1 MPVVQ
6 FGNVFYFFYLI
17 MGTLAILATIRLL
30 KNKSDSYRYWFLFGV
45 LVFNF
50 ALHYL
55 KIFIYP
61 YTTLDFPLHKV
72 SLENV
77 CAVNSVIF
85 PTLFLTK
92 NKTLKDYLVMSGMVS
107 GFLAF
112 VYPANAISDRFD
124 GAFFGHQMAFS
135 VEIIRFY
142 ISHLILFLV
151 PFVMMHYRMHEISI
165 KRFSRAPLV
174 FIMVLFIIFINELI
188 LAMLNWIPKADLYD
202 VNKRNPSLIFGMS
215 PEFSRVGWVLLI
227 FVPEFLKIHPLTGE
241 PFFWPV
247 VWMVLPVL
255 IYTMIMSIVFC
266 YIYDRND
273 TKAYLSRRLHLDKS
287 QQSELK

>member
-6 FGNVFYFFYLI
+6 FGNIFYFFYLI

-30 KNKSDSYRYWFLFGV
+30 KNKSDKYRYWFLFGI

-50 ALHYL
+50 ALHFV

-61 YTTLDFPLHKV
+61 YTTLDVPLRKV

-77 CAVNSVIF
+77 CAINSVVFPIIF
-85 PTLFLTK
+85 LLK
-92 NKTLKDYLVMSGMVS
+92 NKTLKDYLIMAGMVS
-107 GFLAF
+107 GFLSF

-124 GAFFGHQMAFS
+124 GAFLGHQMAFS
-135 VEIIRFY
+135 IEIIRFY

-151 PFVMMHYRMHEISI
+151 PFVMMHYHMHEISI

-174 FIMVLFIIFINELI
+174 FVMVLFIIFINELI
-188 LAMLNWIPKADLYD
+188 LTALNWVPRANLYD
-202 VNKRNPSLIFGMS
+202 VNKRNPSLIFGIKE
-215 PEFSRVGWVLLI
+215 EFSKIAWIPLI
-227 FVPEFLKIHPLTGE
+227 FVPAFLKIHPLTGE

-247 VWMVLPVL
+247 VWMILPVL
-255 IYTMIMSIVFC
+255 IYTNIMSIIFC
-266 YIYDRND
+266 YIYDRSD
-273 TKAYLSRRLHLDKS
+273 TKAYLNKRLHLDRR